1 MRSGTRQLRRG
12 AAVLNAG
19 EGRGRGA
26 KAVEALGRAP
36 ARDDEPGASGDPRRI
51 RAARAERAVAAH
63 LRALGYEIV
72 ATNLRL
78 GHLELDVVAR
88 RGPLVVVVEVRHRG
102 RGAWTS
108 GFGSIDPAKQRRV
121 RRAGERLWQ
130 RRYRD
135 DATAERLRFDAA
147 SVSFDGD
154 RALVEY
160 VEAAF

>member
-1 MRSGTRQLRRG
+1 MQRHLRQLRRG
-12 AAVLNAG
+12 AALLSAG
-19 EGRGRGA
+19 KAPGRR
-26 KAVEALGRAP
+26 VEAGGAGGLAP
-36 ARDDEPGASGDPRRI
+36 ARGEPRGAGADPRRT

-63 LRALGYEIV
+63 LDALGYEIV

-108 GFGSIDPAKQRRV
+108 GFGSIDLAKQRRV

-135 DATAERLRFDAA
+135 DPTAERLRFDAA
-147 SVSFDGD
+147 SVSFDGE